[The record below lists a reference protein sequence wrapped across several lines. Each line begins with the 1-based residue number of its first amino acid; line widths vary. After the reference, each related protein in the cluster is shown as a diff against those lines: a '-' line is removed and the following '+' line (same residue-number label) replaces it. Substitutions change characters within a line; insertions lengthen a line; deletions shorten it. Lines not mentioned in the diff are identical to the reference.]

1 VSFELRGERDGDQLR
16 IPVRI
21 ANVGAGHRVPA
32 GFSQEREIWV
42 ELEVRDAKGDLV
54 YQVGHVTRADEDLH
68 DKAFLR
74 VNTDD
79 SVRDAAGRPLG
90 MFGADVVDGPDHPR
104 WSPNPKQG
112 GTVFRGAGL
121 INFQNGF
128 LRCVRCIGSIDA
140 EGRCQPGPGQGRIR
154 SDRYEDGVYDLD
166 TGACQSNLSG
176 DEALFETYFPVGGLD
191 AERGVTKAPDAI
203 IDTRSLPPGVP
214 VEYTYLLPARGHP
227 GPFVAR
233 ATLHFRAFPPFLL
246 RAFADYE
253 ARAARSGQRKGG
265 ALITRD
271 ALTKLDIVELGR
283 RQITIP

>member
-1 VSFELRGERDGDQLR
+1 
-16 IPVRI
+16 
-21 ANVGAGHRVPA
+21 
-32 GFSQEREIWV
+32 
-42 ELEVRDAKGDLV
+42 
-54 YQVGHVTRADEDLH
+54 
-68 DKAFLR
+68 
-74 VNTDD
+74 
-79 SVRDAAGRPLG
+79 